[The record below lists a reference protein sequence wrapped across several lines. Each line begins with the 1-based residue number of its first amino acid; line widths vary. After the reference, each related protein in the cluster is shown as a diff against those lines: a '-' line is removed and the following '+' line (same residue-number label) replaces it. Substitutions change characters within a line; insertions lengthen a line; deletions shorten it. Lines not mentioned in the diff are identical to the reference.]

1 MGLLDSVIGMMNE
14 EGGLVDKIKDL
25 AQEKGIEMLAEKY
38 PELAEKL
45 QGMDTEKLNQALD
58 YIKVNGIP
66 KDAAAITNMIKQLTA

>member
-14 EGGLVDKIKDL
+14 EGGLIDKIKDL

-58 YIKVNGIP
+58 YIKANGIP